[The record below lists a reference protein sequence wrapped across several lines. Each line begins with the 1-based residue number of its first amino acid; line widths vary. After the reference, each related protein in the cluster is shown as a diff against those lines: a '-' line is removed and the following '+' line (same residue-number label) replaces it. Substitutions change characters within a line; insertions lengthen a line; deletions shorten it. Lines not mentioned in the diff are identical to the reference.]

1 MTIPPKSEGLPYA
14 VQPSESFACAHG
26 TVISLKHRADSEAPS
41 DVCMIHVRKALIKY
55 DRPAVEA
62 AGWQQKGKV
71 ECRSGRRA
79 WVRKFTSRWES
90 KSWSTTILHDF
101 LRRTPVSLAH
111 IHAHRHIH
119 TDYASH
125 EGEGSIARFIG
136 LSIPDSRTGTE
147 PRLPYSICAM
157 SLQLRF
163 AWKLQSLAET
173 SPRATG

>member
-1 MTIPPKSEGLPYA
+1 MTIPPKSEGLPYV

-101 LRRTPVSLAH
+101 LRRTPVSLSH
-111 IHAHRHIH
+111 IDTH
-119 TDYASH
+119 TDTYTRITPHTKVKDQSRVLSAFPSPIHEQEQSHGSRIRYARCRS
-125 EGEGSIARFIG
+125 S
-136 LSIPDSRTGTE
+136 
-147 PRLPYSICAM
+147 
-157 SLQLRF
+157 
-163 AWKLQSLAET
+163 
-173 SPRATG
+173 